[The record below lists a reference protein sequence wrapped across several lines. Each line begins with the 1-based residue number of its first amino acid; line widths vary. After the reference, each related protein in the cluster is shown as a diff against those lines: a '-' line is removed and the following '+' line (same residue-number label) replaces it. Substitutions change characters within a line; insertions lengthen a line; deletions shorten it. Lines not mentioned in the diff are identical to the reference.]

1 MRGSTWTP
9 LQLPIAAGLN
19 QKSDDRALQAPE
31 LAAAVDVQ
39 FDELGGLQTR
49 KPYSLLGS
57 TVAGGGTI
65 STARRLYANGN
76 ELVLMTKDGIYS
88 WNSDA
93 SRWVFRA
100 THLAISTE
108 ERTVHATPGDQYDCD
123 RAELSGIVF
132 HSWTD
137 TDKVYL
143 AAIDKVSGAVLLA
156 PTAVTG
162 PSAGTATRPRLVACS
177 THVLLFFH
185 AGTDAS
191 PSHIHVMSFDPAQTD
206 PATWSTTL
214 SGSGVTV
221 LAGASSGAYYD
232 VTRILGTNTVAF
244 AARRATTTSYEV
256 AIVTAAQPATVSA
269 TTKARTCDGPI
280 AVASHPSGTHIQI
293 ARGNGTTLLG
303 DYLSVAGP
311 LTDVTTGQALGTIPG
326 GLAFSQVTA
335 AYRSVTDG
343 GAYRCYVWW
352 SSNETSGSTN
362 WQSKYNYVDT
372 AGTIGTQAA
381 LAFRIGIAS
390 RAFDHDGRVFVWG
403 VFAGESSFGGAGPG
417 AFRAQLQN
425 TFFLYRDDAGIHAKA
440 VAQRGGG
447 LAPSI
452 GCLPGIALTSGSTVY
467 SWCATERRIVPV
479 GSGGSQ
485 TSFGKRAPR
494 DVTFTFDSNDA
505 RRCVKLGETLYVSGA
520 EILQYDGVGLY
531 EVGFHIYP
539 WYFVAGSSGAGNV
552 PDGTYTYKC
561 TWAWENAR
569 GELDRST
576 TATHGNLTIAAG
588 PKIVSIDITP
598 LNATR
603 KLTARPIA
611 VEVWRTAVN
620 PTDGAPFYLC
630 TAQDPAD
637 TSNPNR
643 YIENAP
649 TSHLTSQLQDDFT
662 DAVLTTK
669 ETNDENGDVLENLAP
684 PGATVIAATD
694 TRIFLGNVAG
704 DPDRIWYSKQRQDG
718 RVAAFH
724 DALTFDVPKD
734 TGSGEITGIAFQ
746 NGICVVFRE
755 YATYMFPGD
764 GFDNTG
770 RGVNY
775 GPAQIVSHDVG
786 CRDTDSIASTPEGIV
801 FQSSKG
807 KYLLTRGW
815 TMKPIGLPVADY
827 DSETVLATHVMTAQH
842 QVRFVTASRVLVWD
856 YLAPS
861 PSGLGTWAEWSI
873 TSAVHAGMWQGTYH
887 YLAAAGPYAEQ
898 TTYSG
903 TAYGWD
909 VTTAW
914 IKPNDLQ
921 GQISVRKLQALG
933 EYKSACY
940 VRCRVAYD
948 YNPAWVDDTVWTPPS
963 GIVDTEPAT
972 VVIRSSRRKV
982 ESIKTRLTVVGT
994 PTQAT
999 LATAAAAI
1007 PVRHSGVPN
1016 TWTATLTVRS
1026 TPRTLGT
1033 LGNDQI
1039 TLSIGGVITAGATS
1053 TITVKDGYYWE
1064 TATSEWVKY
1073 GDRVGIKVEVAT
1085 SGTTVLVSDIEAAI
1099 SADSEL
1105 LSVTTAHATAG
1116 ATFTVAD
1123 LSGSTINTAYGP
1135 SGGAFANPSGES
1147 LKLTGLAMEVGVEP
1161 KIFRRFAR

>member
-1 MRGSTWTP
+1 MRGLEWNKIEYP
-9 LQLPIAAGLN
+9 LAAGVNL
-19 QKSDDRALQAPE
+19 KADDRALQAPE

-49 KPYSLLGS
+49 KPFSALGS
-57 TVAGGGTI
+57 SIAGGGSI
-65 STARRLYANGN
+65 STARRMVANGN
-76 ELVLMTKDGIYS
+76 ELAMFTKDGVYA

-108 ERTVHATPGDQYDCD
+108 EETVHATPGDQYDCD

-132 HSWTD
+132 HAWTD

-143 AAIDKVSGAVLLA
+143 AAIDKASGAVLLA
-156 PTAVTG
+156 PTVVTG
-162 PSAGTATRPRLVACS
+162 STHTRPRLVACS
-177 THVLLFFH
+177 SYVLLFVH
-185 AGTDAS
+185 EGTDAS
-191 PSHIHVMSFDPAQTD
+191 PGDITVRAFDPSATN
-206 PATWSTTL
+206 PATWSSVL
-214 SGSGVTV
+214 GAAGVTV
-221 LAGASSGAYYD
+221 LASASCGSYYD
-232 VTRILGTNTVAF
+232 VCRILGTANVAF
-244 AARRATTTSYEV
+244 AARRATTTSYTV
-256 AIVTAAQPATVSA
+256 ATVTDASTPVVA
-269 TTKARTCDGPI
+269 ASTKARTCDGPI

-293 ARGNGTTLLG
+293 ARGNGTNLQG

-311 LTDVTTGQALGTIPG
+311 LTDVTTGQALGSIPG

-362 WQSKYNYVDT
+362 WQSEYNYVDT
-372 AGTIGTQAA
+372 AGAIGTEAA
-381 LAFRIGIAS
+381 LAYRIGIAS

-403 VFAGESSFGGAGPG
+403 VFAGESTFGGAGPG

-425 TFFLYRDDAGIHAKA
+425 TFFLYRDDGGIHAKA

-447 LAPSI
+447 LAPSV
-452 GCLPGIALTSGSTVY
+452 GRLPGVALTSGTTTY

-494 DVTFTFDSNDA
+494 DVTFTFDSNEA

-531 EVGFHIYP
+531 EVGFHVYP
-539 WYFVAGSSGAGNV
+539 WYFVAGSSGAGSV

-576 TATHGNLTIAAG
+576 TATTGELTVSAG

-603 KLTARPIA
+603 KLTTRPVA

-630 TAQDPAD
+630 TALDPAD

-643 YIENAP
+643 YIENSPA
-649 TSHLTSQLQDDFT
+649 SHLTSQLQDDFT

-669 ETNDENGDVLENLAP
+669 QTNDENGDVLENLAP

-694 TRIFLGNVAG
+694 TRIFLGGVAG
-704 DPDRIWYSKQRQDG
+704 DPDRVWYSKLRQIG
-718 RVAAFH
+718 RVASFH
-724 DALTFDVPKD
+724 DALTFDVPKEGGD
-734 TGSGEITGIAFQ
+734 ITGISFL

-755 YATYMFPGD
+755 YATYMFPGE

-770 RGVNY
+770 RGTNY
-775 GPAQIVSHDVG
+775 GPPQVISYDVG
-786 CRDTDSIASTPEGIV
+786 CRDTDSIAVTPEGIA

-827 DSETVLATHVMTAQH
+827 DSETVLAAHVMSAQH
-842 QVRFVTASRVLVWD
+842 QVRFVTGSRVLVWD

-861 PSGLGTWAEWSI
+861 PTGLGTWAEWSI
-873 TSAVHAGMWQGTYH
+873 SSAVHAGIWQGTYH
-887 YLAAAGPYAEQ
+887 YLAAAGPYAAL
-898 TTYSG
+898 SSFG
-903 TAYGWD
+903 TASYGLD
-909 VTTAW
+909 VETAW

-921 GQISVRKLQALG
+921 GNISVRKLQALG
-933 EYKSACY
+933 AWMSTHH
-940 VRCRVAYD
+940 VRVRVAYNYD
-948 YNPAWVDDTVWTPPS
+948 PDWIDESVWTPPS
-963 GIVDTEPAT
+963 SLSAGDPITIP
-972 VVIRSSRRKV
+972 IRPSRQKL
-982 ESIKTRLTVVGT
+982 ESIKIRLTALGT
-994 PTQAT
+994 PTQAAFT
-999 LATAAAAI
+999 TTADVEVDIPEGGTSNWNATFTAI
-1007 PVRHSGVPN
+1007 P
-1016 TWTATLTVRS
+1016 
-1026 TPRTLGT
+1026 LGD
-1033 LGNDQI
+1033 LGNDI
-1039 TLSIGGVITAGATS
+1039 TCSIALVEDATATGN
-1053 TITVKDGYYWE
+1053 TITVRDHWTWDG
-1064 TATSEWVKY
+1064 TATWVELANNVGVLITVPTG
-1073 GDRVGIKVEVAT
+1073 GD
-1085 SGTTVLVSDIEAAI
+1085 VLVSEVVSAI
-1099 SADSEL
+1099 NTDSL
-1105 LSVTTAHATAG
+1105 LLDVVTNGPPGSIRISNTGGTIDLGPTAG
-1116 ATFTVAD
+1116 
-1123 LSGSTINTAYGP
+1123 GS
-1135 SGGAFANPSGES
+1135 FAAPTGES
-1147 LKLTGLAMEVGVEP
+1147 LKLTGLAMEVGTAP
-1161 KIFRRFAR
+1161 RLHKRYAR